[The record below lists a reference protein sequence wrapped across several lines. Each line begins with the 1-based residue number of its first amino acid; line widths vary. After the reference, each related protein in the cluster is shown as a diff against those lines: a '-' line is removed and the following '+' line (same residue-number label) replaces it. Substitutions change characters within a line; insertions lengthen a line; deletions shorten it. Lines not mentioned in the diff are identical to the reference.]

1 MALLRNKW
9 LTPALLVLL
18 AAVGVLTLDAG
29 AAGRVGRWL
38 DELTAP
44 RQAAKPATPAVKP
57 APRPLGEVIPACRAK
72 GPGFH
77 ACMFDA
83 GYAVNPAWSDAHK
96 AGTPTRDNAAGQA
109 DALRDPFREGTSP
122 AYGVPYWVTREAVA
136 AKP

>member
-18 AAVGVLTLDAG
+18 AVAGMFTLG
-29 AAGRVGRWL
+29 EGTAGRFGRWL
-38 DELTAP
+38 DEVTAP
-44 RQAAKPATPAVKP
+44 RKAAPAAAPA
-57 APRPLGEVIPACRAK
+57 ARSAARPLVDAIPACRAK

-96 AGTPTRDNAAGQA
+96 AGAPTRDNVAGQA
-109 DALRDPFREGTSP
+109 DALHDPFRAGPSP
-122 AYGVPYWVTREAVA
+122 AYGVPYWVTREA
-136 AKP
+136 AKPKP